1 MTTLYTIDAA
11 NLFCGTVDPTNSKHL
26 SIEELKLPDLEED
39 FKEHT
44 PSGARV
50 GIEIPVGIKKLEWT
64 FKLTGIDPQ
73 VLTQFGLSTPI
84 SNLYTA
90 YGVIVDRRTGQQ
102 IELKAIAEGRLG
114 KVTQEAIKKG
124 DTSQMDLKISG
135 LTHYEIWFGGKEQIF
150 WDFFTNAWRVDGV
163 DQNATRNQILRIPNS
178 IIA

>member
-39 FKEHT
+39 FKDHA

-73 VLTQFGLSTPI
+73 VLTQFGLSAPV
-84 SNLYTA
+84 SNLSCSQS
-90 YGVIVDRRTGQQ
+90 R
-102 IELKAIAEGRLG
+102 EKASRL
-114 KVTQEAIKKG
+114 
-124 DTSQMDLKISG
+124 
-135 LTHYEIWFGGKEQIF
+135 
-150 WDFFTNAWRVDGV
+150 R
-163 DQNATRNQILRIPNS
+163 
-178 IIA
+178 